1 MQLFEVEI
9 QNRVVKSK
17 FSEKRIKGRQGE
29 WYLEKLYYLADSEE
43 EAKEFAENEIL
54 SRKIIGV
61 SGRRNKKLKR
71 QIEILDIRGFGMR
84 SLMSIKQYEYKRVG
98 HCTFMS
104 Y

>member
-1 MQLFEVEI
+1 MSLFEVYI
-9 QNRVVKSK
+9 QNGVAKNK
-17 FSEKRIKGRQGE
+17 FSEKSIKGRQGD
-29 WYLEKLYYLADSEE
+29 WYDEQLYYLADSEE
-43 EAKEFAENEIL
+43 EAKEFAKKEVL
-54 SRKIIGV
+54 RRKIIGV

-84 SLMSIKQYEYKRVG
+84 SLMSIKEYEYKRVG